1 MSENFKFAFYNM
13 MTVLTRLAVRKVHK
27 FQEGVGEKIAMFVW
41 MCSCFVTALVSAL
54 CHGWEL
60 TLVTL
65 TSMPVSVVYTF
76 IWFIK
81 DSL

>member
-1 MSENFKFAFYNM
+1 MSGRN
-13 MTVLTRLAVRKVHK
+13 VHK

-41 MCSCFVTALVSAL
+41 MCSCFVTSVISAL

-65 TSMPVSVVYTF
+65 TSMPVSVVYSGTVY
-76 IWFIK
+76 K
-81 DSL
+81 YKGGSY